1 MIKKGFY
8 YFSLFVAVSI
18 LAASCTPIEESLDS
32 SLIIGKW
39 QSGTLFYTYL
49 SSGSGTTWD
58 TGDDVTEAEAQAFT
72 WTLVESELTH
82 IHVLEMGGTVPKI
95 YTVTELTS
103 TSLTYH
109 DDFGKTFSFIKV
121 AK

>member
-1 MIKKGFY
+1 MIKKTLY
-8 YFSLFVAVSI
+8 YFGLFIAVSI
-18 LAASCTPIEESLDS
+18 FAVSCTPIEESLDS
-32 SLIIGKW
+32 TLLIGKW

-49 SSGSGTTWD
+49 SSGSGSTWD
-58 TGDDVTEAEAQAFT
+58 TADDVTEAEAQVFT

-103 TSLTYH
+103 TSLRYQ
-109 DDFGKTFSFIKV
+109 DDFGKTFSFTKV